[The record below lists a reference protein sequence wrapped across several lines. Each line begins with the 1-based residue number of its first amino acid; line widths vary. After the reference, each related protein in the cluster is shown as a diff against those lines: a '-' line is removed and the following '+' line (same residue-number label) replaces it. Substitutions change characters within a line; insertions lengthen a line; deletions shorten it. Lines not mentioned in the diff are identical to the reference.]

1 MPPSLNA
8 GILPDA
14 SFSPAS
20 APFDKKPKINPK
32 KHESGPHGQLGFDF
46 ELSFDAWCSHLTVNC
61 LRSRTPFSEFLARS
75 MKPSCVQC
83 PASSTVFP
91 LPVPFVS
98 PFDRMKSGVSSRVRR
113 RIHFQRAMHT
123 IVMALNFWHS
133 GGDFSSL
140 DLIHRA
146 PSPVH
151 QAIFSRIRS
160 LLRADGQFPKF
171 RVIGAGRRFPQLV
184 ARLRE
189 ATEFVT
195 RTGVASQ
202 PYTKQFVG
210 AEVSMDNSVLE
221 ELEPYRDADPERIRL
236 KGRGHWDITGFLPDS
251 LCMPYREPFVIF
263 DDRIPEVWEY
273 PRIRET
279 PQQIAELAKLWDVHG
294 LLRLHNEPPP
304 RHEWVRVFG
313 CFKDAEKDR
322 QIGDRRGR
330 NACEKKVEGPSAEL
344 PAGSDLCD
352 LLFQPASQSLRVS
365 VTDRS
370 DFYHQIAVT
379 KARALTNSLGPGF
392 PAELVADTK
401 AFSHFTL
408 QSALKHSRLS
418 HGDELFA
425 RRPARKAQPGIL
437 FAAFDSILQGDHAGV
452 EFACAAHSQLLR
464 NHGLLDPACTVSGSC
479 PVLEK
484 EVFQGLVIDDFF
496 SISVEAKGSNRISR
510 SARAFDAAQRA
521 YNSYD
526 LLGSPEKDTRDS
538 SKARVIGAEICADD
552 TALRFGCPS
561 VGSPAAKRFG
571 LSWVSLQL
579 SQLSHTTDSL
589 HLSLLGGWTST
600 LMYRRPMMSVLQ
612 HAFHLVPSTELLK
625 GHAKLVRLPR
635 AVATE
640 LVLLSVLAPLIKTD
654 ISVPFCDKL
663 FATDASSN
671 RGAVV
676 STEVSE
682 DVHEALFRCCKNKGS
697 YTRLLSKEEH
707 IFSQVGFG
715 SIPPDFESP
724 SVPKPLAFRFSFI
737 EIFAGSAKVTRFIS
751 ELGYSVGP
759 PVDLSVS
766 TEFDLRAHHV
776 ASWISWLIS
785 ERLILGF
792 MIEPPCTT
800 FSIMRRP
807 ALRDKQYPF
816 GYDPSDEQTA
826 VGNELG
832 QRGFQMLFIG
842 RRNRVVG
849 LLETPNSSK
858 LKNMP
863 SWKSLALSPDVFA
876 TRCDSCRYGSIH
888 LKSFK
893 FLTVGMKLRHAA
905 LRCQCVGPHV
915 PVQGAFTK
923 KSATYTDQLS
933 KALALDFACAFE
945 SLLHDEDE
953 PDFVGPRGLENQLVN
968 EIAISSTWKVEASW
982 AFKKPSHINLLELKS
997 LLRLVSDLVKKRSAV
1012 RFVALVDSIV
1022 TRGAVSKG
1030 RSSSHAVA
1038 SILRQICALCVA
1050 GGLYGVTPFVPTRL
1064 NVADDPTRDRCPRA
1078 PCCGLS
1084 ANQWPRSLIFSLAR
1098 IPPLNRWGSNWVRL
1112 VLFLVCPS
1120 KVIPFDRSGLR
1131 RQRMDFDQ
1139 TLGFPGEGPRWI
1151 SLRVFSMC
1159 WVLLAVSGSR
1169 DLSACGLVLFPC
1181 PLFLVCLCL
1190 SSGRTCHGAFVAPRN
1205 EADRLRAASRNVLGP
1220 LPVGRQVLPVT
1231 RSNREAFLNAF
1242 FVWVHDQ
1249 GIDADE
1255 FFENSWGHVE
1265 DINRLLVAY
1274 GRALYAAGRPHSHYI
1289 ECINAVAGFRP
1300 VLRRSLQEAWDLG
1313 FSWVRQEPSSHHVA
1327 APFQVCLAML
1337 TTCLIWG
1344 WTRTAGA
1351 IAFCFGGLL
1360 RPGEMITATR
1370 RQLLLPSDVA
1380 GSIPYALL
1388 SILEPKTRFRAARH
1402 QYSKVDVPDL
1412 LSVLEIA
1419 FARIGSSGRLWPYSG
1434 QTLRSRFQ
1442 TVMKAIGLPITT
1454 LNGMKPLDLGSL
1466 RAGGATWLMQT
1477 TESSDFVQ
1485 RRGRWINGR
1494 VMNIY
1499 LQETTALQYLKGLPK
1514 ASVERLMQLAMAFP
1528 ETLEKSEIFSKSL
1541 IPTSSWFILFSSP
1554 SWKRALMVKLG
1565 DVGQSFLQQ
1574 HVAAVVHSRHWT
1586 KRTWAVVH
1594 L

>member
-1 MPPSLNA
+1 M
-8 GILPDA
+8 PDA
-14 SFSPAS
+14 SCARAS
-20 APFDKKPKINPK
+20 GPSGRKPKLNPN
-32 KHESGPHGQLGFDF
+32 KHEPGHSGQLGFDF

-61 LRSRTPFSEFLARS
+61 LRSRTPFSEFLAKS

-91 LPVPFVS
+91 LPVPFES
-98 PFDRMKSGVSSRVRR
+98 PFDRMKTGVSSRVRR
-113 RIHFQRAMHT
+113 KIHFQRAMHCV
-123 IVMALNFWHS
+123 VMALNFWHS

-140 DLIHRA
+140 DLIHRT

-195 RTGVASQ
+195 RSGVASQ
-202 PYTKQFVG
+202 PYSKQFVG
-210 AEVSMDNSVLE
+210 AEVDLDNSVLE
-221 ELEPYRDADPERIRL
+221 ELEPYRDADPKRIKL
-236 KGRGHWDITGFLPDS
+236 KGHGHWDITDFLPDS
-251 LCMPYREPFVIF
+251 LCMPYREPFVIL
-263 DDRIPEVWEY
+263 DDRIPEAWEY

-279 PQQIAELAKLWDVHG
+279 PHQISELARLWDVNG
-294 LLRLHNEPPP
+294 LLCLHDEPPP
-304 RHEWVRVFG
+304 RHEWVRIFG
-313 CFKDAEKDR
+313 CFKDIEKDR

-330 NACEKKVEGPSAEL
+330 NACEKKLEGPSSEL

-352 LLFQPASQSLRVS
+352 LLFQPSCQCLRVS

-379 KARALTNSLGPGF
+379 RARALTNTLGPGF
-392 PAELVADTK
+392 PAEFVADTK
-401 AFSHFTL
+401 AFEHFTL
-408 QSALKHSRLS
+408 QSAMKRSRLS
-418 HGDELFA
+418 HGDDLFA
-425 RRPARKAQPGIL
+425 RKPPKKAKPGVL

-452 EFACAAHSQLLR
+452 EFACAAHSQLLKDF
-464 NHGLLDPACTVSGSC
+464 GLLDPACTVSGSA

-496 SISVEAKGSNRISR
+496 SISIEPKGSSRTSR
-510 SARAFDAAQRA
+510 SARAFDTAQKA
-521 YNSYD
+521 YLRYN
-526 LLGSPEKDTRDS
+526 LLGSPEKDQRDA
-538 SKARVIGAEICADD
+538 SKAKVIGAEVCADD
-552 TALRFGCPS
+552 VALQSGCPS
-561 VGSPAAKRFG
+561 VGAPAAKRYG
-571 LSWVSLQL
+571 LSWISLQL
-579 SQLSHTTDSL
+579 AQLSHSTDSL
-589 HLSLLGGWTST
+589 HLSLLGGWSSA
-600 LMYRRPMMSVLQ
+600 LMFRRPLMSVLQ
-612 HAFHLVPSTELLK
+612 ESFSLVPSAEILK

-640 LVLLSVLAPLIKTD
+640 LVLLSVLVPLLKTD
-654 ISVPFCDKL
+654 ISVPYCSEL
-663 FATDASSN
+663 FATDASSS

-676 STEVSE
+676 STEVPS
-682 DVHEALFRCCKNKGS
+682 DVYEALFRCCKNKGS
-697 YTRLLSKEEH
+697 YTRLLSKEEQ

-724 SVPKPLAFRFSFI
+724 SIPKPLAFRFSFI
-737 EIFAGSAKVTRFIS
+737 EVFAGSAKVTRFVA

-766 TEFDLRAHHV
+766 AEFDLRAQHV
-776 ASWISWLIS
+776 AAWISWLIS

-807 ALRDKQYPF
+807 PLRDKHKPF
-816 GYDPSDEQTA
+816 GFDPSCEQTA
-826 VGNELG
+826 VGNQLG

-842 RRNRVVG
+842 RRNKVAG

-863 SWKSLALSPDVFA
+863 SWKALELHPDVFS

-905 LRCQCVGPHV
+905 LRCKCLGPHV
-915 PVQGAFTK
+915 PVQGSYTK

-933 KALALDFACAFE
+933 QALALDFACAFE

-953 PDFVGPRGLENQLVN
+953 PDVVDVKGLENQLVN
-968 EIAISSTWKVEASW
+968 EVAISSFWKVNSSW

-997 LLRLVSDLVKKRSAV
+997 LLRLFSDLVKRRKSV
-1012 RFVALVDSIV
+1012 RVVAFVDSIV

-1030 RSSSHAVA
+1030 RSSSKAVA
-1038 SILRQICALCVA
+1038 AILRQICALCVA
-1050 GGLYGVTPFVPTRL
+1050 GGLYAVTPFVPTRH
-1064 NVADDPTRDRCPRA
+1064 NVADDPTRDRSPRLPCP
-1078 PCCGLS
+1078 GFSLDL
-1084 ANQWPRSLIFSLAR
+1084 WPRSLLFSLAR
-1098 IPPLNRWGSNWVRL
+1098 VRSLNRWGSNWVRL
-1112 VLFLVCPS
+1112 VLLLVDPY

-1139 TLGFPGEGPRWI
+1139 TLGFPGEGPKWT
-1151 SLRVFSMC
+1151 SLCAFRLLL
-1159 WVLLAVSGSR
+1159 VLCLGSFR
-1169 DLSACGLVLFPC
+1169 DLSVCVLVLLPC
-1181 PLFLVCLCL
+1181 PSFFLGLL
-1190 SSGRTCHGAFVAPRN
+1190 WSQGRVCHGAFIAPRN
-1205 EADRLRAASRNVLGP
+1205 EADRLRAANRNVQGP

-1231 RSNREAFLNAF
+1231 RSNREAFLSAF
-1242 FVWVHDQ
+1242 FTWINNQ
-1249 GIDADE
+1249 GIDAEE
-1255 FFENSWGHVE
+1255 FFENSWSHVE

-1274 GRALYAAGRPHSHYI
+1274 GRALYSAGRPHSHYI

-1337 TTCLIWG
+1337 STCLLWG

-1388 SILEPKTRFRAARH
+1388 TILEPKTRFRAARH
-1402 QYSKVDVPDL
+1402 QYSKVDIPDL
-1412 LSVLEIA
+1412 LAVIEIA
-1419 FARIGSSGRLWPYSG
+1419 FAGVGSSGRLWPFSG

-1442 TVMKAIGLPITT
+1442 TVMKAIGLPLST

-1494 VMNIY
+1494 VTNIY

-1514 ASVERLMQLAMAFP
+1514 ASVDRVMQLALVFP
-1528 ETLEKSEIFSKSL
+1528 ETLEKSVIFTKCL
-1541 IPTSSWFILFSSP
+1541 IPTSSWFVLFSRP
-1554 SWKRALMVKLG
+1554 S
-1565 DVGQSFLQQ
+1565 
-1574 HVAAVVHSRHWT
+1574 
-1586 KRTWAVVH
+1586 
-1594 L
+1594 